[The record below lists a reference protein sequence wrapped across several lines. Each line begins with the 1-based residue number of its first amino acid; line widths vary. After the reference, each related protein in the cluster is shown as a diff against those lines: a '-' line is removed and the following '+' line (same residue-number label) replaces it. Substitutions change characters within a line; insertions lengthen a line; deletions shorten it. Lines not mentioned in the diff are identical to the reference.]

1 MTAGIPGAGIGG
13 LFYLANAILLPVRGL
28 VRRAR
33 GEVVPWR
40 TLLPQTGLAAGILLG
55 IWITGWLLGAWLG
68 PGALRRAPLLALTGS
83 AAAHTARLLG
93 AATLFASVGTL
104 VAVLFSVQLARLVV
118 RRSR

>member
-33 GEVVPWR
+33 GQAVPWR
-40 TLLPQTGLAAGILLG
+40 TLLPQTALAAGILAG
-55 IWITGWLLGAWLG
+55 IWAAGWLMGVWLV
-68 PGALRRAPLLALTGS
+68 PGTHGRSPLALSVAS
-83 AAAHTARLLG
+83 AAGTARLLG

-104 VAVLFSVQLARLVV
+104 VAVLVSVQVARLVV
-118 RRSR
+118 RRTR